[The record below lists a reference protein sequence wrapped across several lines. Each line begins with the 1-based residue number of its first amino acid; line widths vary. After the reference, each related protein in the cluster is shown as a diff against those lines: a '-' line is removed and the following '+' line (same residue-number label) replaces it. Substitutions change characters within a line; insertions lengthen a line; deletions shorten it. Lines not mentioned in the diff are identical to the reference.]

1 MNDRTL
7 RVLEFPK
14 IRDRLASLT
23 VTAPGRERAERLQ
36 PAIDVE
42 AVRRSLQETADGA
55 ALLDDGEVP
64 LRGSSDIREGLRQ
77 AQIGAALQPADLLTL
92 RETLAVIRQCKGFV
106 LARRDRVPFLAGV
119 ARGMGTFEALEDA
132 IRRTVADDG
141 SVPDTAS
148 PDLARI
154 RREQRTA
161 HTRIREKLEDLI
173 RGPDVRMMQD
183 PLVTTRGDRYVVPV
197 RQEFKGQFPGVL
209 HDQSS
214 SGATVFME
222 PLAIVPLGNAIR
234 ELAIAERE
242 EIIRLLRGLVTQVA
256 AAAEQIGPAYEALGR
271 VDFAVAKAL
280 LGQSMRAV
288 PPRVRTD
295 GVLRLQRARHP
306 LLAPSQPASSSSAP
320 RERSAP
326 VGTGLAGAAAVEPG
340 REGVPIDVWL
350 GEEFTTLVITGPNT
364 GGKTVTL
371 KTIGLLTLMAQAGL
385 HIPADEG
392 SEVSV
397 FPQVF
402 ADIGDEQSIEQS
414 LSTFSSHMGAI
425 VGILKQLTPASG
437 SLVLLDEIGAGTD
450 PTEGVALARS
460 LIERLHRLGARTA
473 VTTHYNELKA
483 LAYTQPGIQNAS
495 VEFDVETLRPTYRLM
510 IGVPGRSNA
519 LSIAERL
526 GLDAQIVERA
536 RDLLGPEV
544 VAIDRVLSDIEA
556 DRKAFEY
563 ELAEAGRQRQEAGEL
578 RTRAEEELDR
588 LRTERRKVVARLR
601 EEADALLIHARREV
615 EAIVA
620 ALRTGSGAQA
630 VQEART
636 RLRQLAEE
644 LSSKAQTEA
653 TPPGEPLT
661 EVKPGQAVYVV
672 PLNRTGTVLSV
683 GDSRS
688 EVEVETGAMRVKVQ
702 LSALRSAPAESSLPS
717 IREEARHAL
726 KPGGASGSGGADLP
740 RSVASSLSLRGMKVD
755 DAVSILDKYLD
766 EAFVAGLRRVTIV
779 HGKGTGALRKAV
791 HDFLKAHPHVK
802 SYRLG
807 EKGEGDTGATIVEL
821 NTT

>member
-1 MNDRTL
+1 MDDRTL

-14 IRDRLASLT
+14 IRAQLASRA
-23 VTAPGRERAERLQ
+23 VTATGRERADHLQ
-36 PAIDVE
+36 PATEVE
-42 AVRRSLQETADGA
+42 TVRRSLQETADGA
-55 ALLDDGEVP
+55 ALLEDGEVP

-173 RGPDVRMMQD
+173 RGPDVRMLQD

-222 PLAIVPLGNAIR
+222 PLAVVPLGNAIR
-234 ELAIAERE
+234 ELAIVERE

-320 RERSAP
+320 RDRSAP
-326 VGTGLAGAAAVEPG
+326 VGTGLAGAAPEPG
-340 REGVPIDVWL
+340 REVVPIDVWL

-460 LIERLHRLGARTA
+460 LIERLHRPGARTA
-473 VTTHYNELKA
+473 APTHYNEFKA
-483 LAYTQPGIQNAS
+483 LAYTHPGIQNAS

-510 IGVPGRSNA
+510 IGVPGGSEA

-526 GLDAQIVERA
+526 GLDVQIVERA

-544 VAIDRVLSDIEA
+544 VAIDRVLSDIDA
-556 DRKAFEY
+556 DRKAVGY
-563 ELAEAGRQRQEAGEL
+563 ELAEAGRQRQGAGGLRARPGGEL
-578 RTRAEEELDR
+578 GWGRWGRTKGGGGFSE
-588 LRTERRKVVARLR
+588 
-601 EEADALLIHARREV
+601 
-615 EAIVA
+615 
-620 ALRTGSGAQA
+620 
-630 VQEART
+630 
-636 RLRQLAEE
+636 
-644 LSSKAQTEA
+644 KA
-653 TPPGEPLT
+653 
-661 EVKPGQAVYVV
+661 
-672 PLNRTGTVLSV
+672 
-683 GDSRS
+683 
-688 EVEVETGAMRVKVQ
+688 
-702 LSALRSAPAESSLPS
+702 
-717 IREEARHAL
+717 
-726 KPGGASGSGGADLP
+726 
-740 RSVASSLSLRGMKVD
+740 
-755 DAVSILDKYLD
+755 
-766 EAFVAGLRRVTIV
+766 
-779 HGKGTGALRKAV
+779 
-791 HDFLKAHPHVK
+791 
-802 SYRLG
+802 
-807 EKGEGDTGATIVEL
+807 
-821 NTT
+821 

>member
-1 MNDRTL
+1 ML
-7 RVLEFPK
+7 
-14 IRDRLASLT
+14 
-23 VTAPGRERAERLQ
+23 
-36 PAIDVE
+36 
-42 AVRRSLQETADGA
+42 
-55 ALLDDGEVP
+55 
-64 LRGSSDIREGLRQ
+64 
-77 AQIGAALQPADLLTL
+77 
-92 RETLAVIRQCKGFV
+92 
-106 LARRDRVPFLAGV
+106 
-119 ARGMGTFEALEDA
+119 
-132 IRRTVADDG
+132 
-141 SVPDTAS
+141 
-148 PDLARI
+148 
-154 RREQRTA
+154 
-161 HTRIREKLEDLI
+161 
-173 RGPDVRMMQD
+173 QD

-234 ELAIAERE
+234 ELGIAERE
-242 EIIRLLRGLVTQVA
+242 EIIRLLRELVAEVA
-256 AAAEQIGPAYEALGR
+256 AETGQISLAYEALGK

-280 LGQSMRAV
+280 LAQSMRAAL
-288 PPRVRTD
+288 PRVRTD
-295 GVLRLQRARHP
+295 GVLRLRRARHP
-306 LLAPSQPASSSSAP
+306 LLAPYQPASSAALP
-320 RERSAP
+320 RDRSAP
-326 VGTGLAGAAAVEPG
+326 VGAGLDRPEPG
-340 REGVPIDVWL
+340 GSVVPIDVWL

-425 VGILKQLTPASG
+425 VGILEQLTPASG

-450 PTEGVALARS
+450 PTEGVAVARS

-473 VTTHYNELKA
+473 VTTPYNELKA

-556 DRKAFEY
+556 DRKAYEY
-563 ELAEAGRQRQEAGEL
+563 ELAEASRHRQEASAL
-578 RTRAEEELDR
+578 RTRAEQELDR
-588 LRTERRKVVARLR
+588 VRAGRRAPAARLAD
-601 EEADALLIHARREV
+601 EADALLIHARREV

-620 ALRTGSGAQA
+620 SLRAGSGSQA
-630 VQEART
+630 VQ
-636 RLRQLAEE
+636 
-644 LSSKAQTEA
+644 
-653 TPPGEPLT
+653 
-661 EVKPGQAVYVV
+661 
-672 PLNRTGTVLSV
+672 
-683 GDSRS
+683 
-688 EVEVETGAMRVKVQ
+688 
-702 LSALRSAPAESSLPS
+702 
-717 IREEARHAL
+717 
-726 KPGGASGSGGADLP
+726 
-740 RSVASSLSLRGMKVD
+740 
-755 DAVSILDKYLD
+755 
-766 EAFVAGLRRVTIV
+766 
-779 HGKGTGALRKAV
+779 
-791 HDFLKAHPHVK
+791 
-802 SYRLG
+802 
-807 EKGEGDTGATIVEL
+807 
-821 NTT
+821 

>member
-1 MNDRTL
+1 MDDRTL

-14 IRDRLASLT
+14 IRAQLASRA
-23 VTAPGRERAERLQ
+23 VTATGRERADHLQ
-36 PAIDVE
+36 PATEVE
-42 AVRRSLQETADGA
+42 TVRRSLQETADGA
-55 ALLDDGEVP
+55 ALLEDGEVP

-173 RGPDVRMMQD
+173 RGPDVRMLQD

-222 PLAIVPLGNAIR
+222 PLAVVPLGNAIR
-234 ELAIAERE
+234 ELAIVERE

-320 RERSAP
+320 RDRSAP
-326 VGTGLAGAAAVEPG
+326 VGTGLAGAAPEPG
-340 REGVPIDVWL
+340 REVVPIDVWL

-460 LIERLHRLGARTA
+460 LIERLHRPGARTA
-473 VTTHYNELKA
+473 APTHYNEFKA
-483 LAYTQPGIQNAS
+483 LAYTHPGIQNAS

-563 ELAEAGRQRQEAGEL
+563 ELAEAGRQRQEASEL

-601 EEADALLIHARREV
+601 EEADALLVHARREV

-630 VQEART
+630 GQEART

-653 TPPGEPLT
+653 SPPGEPLT

-766 EAFVAGLRRVTIV
+766 EAV
-779 HGKGTGALRKAV
+779 
-791 HDFLKAHPHVK
+791 
-802 SYRLG
+802 
-807 EKGEGDTGATIVEL
+807 
-821 NTT
+821 

>member
-1 MNDRTL
+1 MSARRLRPSPISPLRWSAGSPRTWATESAREIQRGTMTDRTL
-7 RVLEFPK
+7 RVLEFSK

-23 VTAPGRERAERLQ
+23 VTAPGRERAARLQ
-36 PAIDVE
+36 PATDVE
-42 AVRRSLQETADGA
+42 TVRRSLQETADGA

-77 AQIGAALQPADLLTL
+77 AQIGAALQPADLLPL
-92 RETLAVIRQCKGFV
+92 RETRAVIGQCKGFV

-119 ARGMGTFEALEDA
+119 AGGMGTFEALEDA

-154 RREQRTA
+154 RREQRAA

-173 RGPDVRMMQD
+173 RGPDVRMLQD

-214 SGATVFME
+214 SGATVLME
-222 PLAIVPLGNAIR
+222 PLAVVPLGNAIR
-234 ELAIAERE
+234 ELAIVERE
-242 EIIRLLRGLVTQVA
+242 EIIRLLRGLDAQVA

-280 LGQSMRAV
+280 LAQSMRAV
-288 PPRVRTD
+288 PPRVRAD
-295 GVLRLQRARHP
+295 GVIRLQHARHP
-306 LLAPSQPASSSSAP
+306 LLA
-320 RERSAP
+320 
-326 VGTGLAGAAAVEPG
+326 GAGPEPG
-340 REGVPIDVWL
+340 REEMPIDVWL
-350 GEEFTTLVITGPNT
+350 GDGTAPA
-364 GGKTVTL
+364 GGGALRKP
-371 KTIGLLTLMAQAGL
+371 LLEPL
-385 HIPADEG
+385 P
-392 SEVSV
+392 
-397 FPQVF
+397 
-402 ADIGDEQSIEQS
+402 
-414 LSTFSSHMGAI
+414 
-425 VGILKQLTPASG
+425 
-437 SLVLLDEIGAGTD
+437 
-450 PTEGVALARS
+450 
-460 LIERLHRLGARTA
+460 RLGARPA

-483 LAYTQPGIQNAS
+483 LAYMQPGIQNAS
-495 VEFDVETLRPTYRLM
+495 VEFDVETLRPTYGLM

-578 RTRAEEELDR
+578 RTRAEEELDP
-588 LRTERRKVVARLR
+588 LRAERRKVGARLR

-615 EAIVA
+615 EAITA

-653 TPPGEPLT
+653 APPGEPLA
-661 EVKPGQAVYVV
+661 EVRPGQAVYVV

-726 KPGGASGSGGADLP
+726 RPGGASGSGRADLP
-740 RSVASSLSLRGMKVD
+740 RSVPSSLSLRGMKVD

-802 SYRLG
+802 GYRLG
-807 EKGEGDTGATIVEL
+807 EKGEGDTGVTIVEL

>member
-23 VTAPGRERAERLQ
+23 VTATGRERAERLQ
-36 PAIDVE
+36 PATDVE
-42 AVRRSLQETADGA
+42 TVRRSLQETADGA

-173 RGPDVRMMQD
+173 RGPDVRMLQD

-222 PLAIVPLGNAIR
+222 PLAVVPLGNAIR
-234 ELAIAERE
+234 ELAIDERE

-256 AAAEQIGPAYEALGR
+256 AAAEQIAPAYEALGQ
-271 VDFAVAKAL
+271 VDFAVAKAQ

-306 LLAPSQPASSSSAP
+306 LLAPSRPASSSSAP

-326 VGTGLAGAAAVEPG
+326 VGAGLAGAAPEPG
-340 REGVPIDVWL
+340 REVVPIDVWL

-371 KTIGLLTLMAQAGL
+371 KTIGLLTLMAQAGP
-385 HIPADEG
+385 HNPAGRGPEG
-392 SEVSV
+392 SG
-397 FPQVF
+397 FPPVF

-473 VTTHYNELKA
+473 VETHYNEVKPP
-483 LAYTQPGIQNAS
+483 AYTQPGIQNAS
-495 VEFDVETLRPTYRLM
+495 VAFHVETLR
-510 IGVPGRSNA
+510 
-519 LSIAERL
+519 
-526 GLDAQIVERA
+526 
-536 RDLLGPEV
+536 
-544 VAIDRVLSDIEA
+544 
-556 DRKAFEY
+556 
-563 ELAEAGRQRQEAGEL
+563 
-578 RTRAEEELDR
+578 
-588 LRTERRKVVARLR
+588 
-601 EEADALLIHARREV
+601 
-615 EAIVA
+615 
-620 ALRTGSGAQA
+620 
-630 VQEART
+630 
-636 RLRQLAEE
+636 
-644 LSSKAQTEA
+644 
-653 TPPGEPLT
+653 
-661 EVKPGQAVYVV
+661 
-672 PLNRTGTVLSV
+672 
-683 GDSRS
+683 
-688 EVEVETGAMRVKVQ
+688 
-702 LSALRSAPAESSLPS
+702 
-717 IREEARHAL
+717 
-726 KPGGASGSGGADLP
+726 
-740 RSVASSLSLRGMKVD
+740 
-755 DAVSILDKYLD
+755 
-766 EAFVAGLRRVTIV
+766 
-779 HGKGTGALRKAV
+779 
-791 HDFLKAHPHVK
+791 
-802 SYRLG
+802 
-807 EKGEGDTGATIVEL
+807 
-821 NTT
+821 